1 MKLSKYPLHNLYLH
15 RILGSTRRLIF
26 LLWVLAMV
34 SFINMITMHYMMSY
48 GTLQLKK
55 QRLSPNQTCPA
66 LYIPAGHHTRIEAM
80 TFGFDAKT
88 NDYKIINFFSIS
100 DHRLYYS
107 PSKRGVIHQKELY
120 NLRAD
125 SWRKVDG
132 PPCFLSNHD
141 IVLGHTSTGWLLG
154 RHMSMIRRHLFCHWT
169 REIRYS

>member
-55 QRLSPNQTCPA
+55 QRLPLNQTCPA
-66 LYIPAGHHTRIEAM
+66 LYVSTGYHTKIEAM

-88 NDYKIINFFSIS
+88 NDYKIINFLSIF
-100 DHRLYYS
+100 DHCLYYS
-107 PSKRGVIHQKELY
+107 PSKRGFIHQKEVY
-120 NLRAD
+120 SLRTD
-125 SWRKVDG
+125 S
-132 PPCFLSNHD
+132 
-141 IVLGHTSTGWLLG
+141 
-154 RHMSMIRRHLFCHWT
+154 
-169 REIRYS
+169 